1 MEFVLYTSYTILSL
15 FLARSNFFVQ
25 VLFSTLSLAICRKH
39 QHVHQTLKQYYNS
52 IWCVWCCAPN
62 RGLPVN
68 AEIGRKQEMCYT
80 RKHIFR
86 RYFNFWTMYSVFS
99 ARWKFILASRDIG
112 KNIVPIVCV
121 CTVATQCWLIHFMQ
135 WTIYTHMQ
143 THIGIDRKWI
153 PLCTAEN
160 PFCIANRTREMW
172 NSICHSPKQPLSPR
186 KPQNA
191 IVRTLFNALS
201 LTLLYFKLYFK
212 RQHYVNRVDNFVCLF
227 DYPTKSFQ
235 ACHYIRCHT

>member
-121 CTVATQCWLIHFMQ
+121 CAVATQCWLIHFM
-135 WTIYTHMQ
+135 
-143 THIGIDRKWI
+143 RKWI
-153 PLCTAEN
+153 PLCRAEN

-172 NSICHSPKQPLSPR
+172 NSICHSPPETPECNCA
-186 KPQNA
+186 NA
-191 IVRTLFNALS
+191 I
-201 LTLLYFKLYFK
+201 
-212 RQHYVNRVDNFVCLF
+212 
-227 DYPTKSFQ
+227 
-235 ACHYIRCHT
+235 